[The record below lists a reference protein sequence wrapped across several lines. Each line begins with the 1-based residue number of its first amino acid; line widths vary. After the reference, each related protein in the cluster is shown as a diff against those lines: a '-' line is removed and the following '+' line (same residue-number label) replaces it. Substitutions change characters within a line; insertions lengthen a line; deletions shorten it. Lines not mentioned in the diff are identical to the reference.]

1 MHCDNWKS
9 QEKLWHFGGKI
20 LLWQCTAVVLR
31 DCTTYI
37 HHCGSW
43 GRFCVWWWWWWCDF
57 LVRCWRKYGG
67 GGGRTPPPPTPQT
80 ALSSSLHSSVDIMYN
95 ALTTALC
102 CTAAVQSTQL
112 LTHIHTLCVSKR
124 IQTYNTLGIHL
135 QSVKISGISGISMS
149 LHTNAQLEIFVFEPM
164 RHNETNRISSLVYQW
179 IPNYAL
185 IALNFTSRHRAWSMN
200 NWSINPTFDVMH
212 LPVLSPNW
220 KKNPDVP

>member
-135 QSVKISGISGISMS
+135 QSVKISGESSLTLGRAWKFPWAMEFSMGDGNFHGRTLSLVMEISRSWKFPWPWIIGLLQMHPFLVKYS
-149 LHTNAQLEIFVFEPM
+149 F
-164 RHNETNRISSLVYQW
+164 ISS
-179 IPNYAL
+179 
-185 IALNFTSRHRAWSMN
+185 TWSHCIVGGVEI
-200 NWSINPTFDVMH
+200 INIFRTI
-212 LPVLSPNW
+212 
-220 KKNPDVP
+220 